1 MSKRDY
7 YEILG
12 VSREADAEEIRK
24 AYRKLAVKFH
34 PDKNPGDKTAEE
46 KFKELSEAY
55 EALSDPQKRAAYD
68 QYGHAAFDP
77 RQRAGRGFGGFGGA
91 GGFHDPFDIFREVFG
106 AGGGGGIF
114 ESILRRPRP
123 VRAAARR
130 RFALRSGNHARRG
143 RARLRKGNLRQKTGP
158 LRNLRWFRRGARLK
172 NADVLDLRR
181 ARTGL
186 DVARHFQHR
195 ANVSQLQRRRVA
207 FWNSRANPATAK
219 AGSERASKIKLRI
232 PAGVDGGSRLRS
244 SGNGE
249 GGLRGGPP
257 GDLYVMLHLKPHEIF
272 QRDGDDLLC
281 EVPVSFVQAALGAEI
296 EVPTLEGRAMIKIPA
311 GTQSHSTF
319 RVKGKGVKN
328 LQDHGQGDLHV
339 RVQVEVPTRL
349 TAEQKAKLQEFAALC
364 DEDVNPISKSF
375 FEKAKKPVPMNLR
388 FAIYDLRAV
397 PQIES

>member
-34 PDKNPGDKTAEE
+34 PDKNPGDKLAEE
-46 KFKELSEAY
+46 KFKELGEAY

-77 RQRAGRGFGGFGGA
+77 RQRAGHGFGGFGGG

-106 AGGGGGIF
+106 AGGGGIF
-114 ESILRRPRP
+114 ESIFGGGHDP
-123 VRAAARR
+123 
-130 RFALRSGNHARRG
+130 SGPQRG
-143 RARLRKGNLRQKTGP
+143 
-158 LRNLRWFRRGARLK
+158 
-172 NADVLDLRR
+172 DDLRYDLEITLEEAALGCEKEISVKKLDR
-181 ARTGL
+181 CETCDGSGAEHGSKMRTCSTCGGRGQVL
-186 DVARHFQHR
+186 M
-195 ANVSQLQRRRVA
+195 
-207 FWNSRANPATAK
+207 SRGIFSIAQTCPHCK
-219 AGSERASKIKLRI
+219 GAGRILERPCKSCRGEGRQERASKIKLRI

-249 GGLRGGPP
+249 GGLRSGPP

-281 EVPVSFVQAALGAEI
+281 EVPVSFVQAALGADI
-296 EVPTLEGRAMIKIPA
+296 EVPTLEGRAVIKIPA
-311 GTQSHSTF
+311 GTQTHSTF

-349 TAEQKAKLQEFAALC
+349 NTEQKAKLQEFAALC
-364 DEDVNPISKSF
+364 GNDVNPISKGF
-375 FEKAKKPVPMNLR
+375 FEKAKNLFR
-388 FAIYDLRAV
+388 
-397 PQIES
+397 